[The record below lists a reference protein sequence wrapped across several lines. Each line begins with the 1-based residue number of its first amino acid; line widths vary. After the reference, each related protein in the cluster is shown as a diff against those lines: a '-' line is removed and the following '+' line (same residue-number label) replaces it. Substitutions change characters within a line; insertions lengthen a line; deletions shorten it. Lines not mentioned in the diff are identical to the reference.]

1 MNRRTAT
8 RTALAV
14 AAVAT
19 LAACVV
25 NLSFDMKKSVQVQT
39 NAGVTSY
46 SQNVLVALSD
56 YKEITDHKDNI
67 KSFDLDSVDATVSGL
82 GPNNHATKVS
92 GTLVLRK
99 VLTDDPANDI
109 PVGSFTNVSV
119 QVGQSVN
126 IKGTPA
132 LDAFLLQQLQTA
144 GTFYAVITNGNVD
157 GQADVTLDLTM
168 HVSIGY
174 DAGLL

>member
-8 RTALAV
+8 RTTLATFAL
-14 AAVAT
+14 AT

-25 NLSFDMKKSVQVQT
+25 NLSFDMKKTVQVQT
-39 NAGVTSY
+39 AAGATNY
-46 SQNVLVALSD
+46 SQNVLVQLSD
-56 YKEITDHKDNI
+56 YKEIVDHKDNI
-67 KSFDLDSVDATVSGL
+67 KSFDLDSVDAKVSAIGA
-82 GPNNHATKVS
+82 NNHATKVS
-92 GTLVLRK
+92 GKLVLRK
-99 VLTDDPANDI
+99 VLTDASADVD
-109 PVGSFTNVSV
+109 VGSFTDVNVSV
-119 QVGQSVN
+119 GQGVN

-144 GTFYAVITNGNVD
+144 GTFYAVITNGTVD

-174 DAGLL
+174 DAGIL